1 MLGMERRTFGSSGW
15 KVSLLGFGGAEIGHD
30 GVTLETV
37 SELLHRALD
46 AGLNVIDTAS
56 AYGTSE
62 ELIGQA
68 LEGRRDE
75 FYLFTKAG
83 YEAGYRPDY
92 SPANIRASLER
103 SLRRLRTD
111 RVDLLQIHSCPLEDL
126 QRGDIID
133 ELDKLKTEGKTR
145 LIGYSG
151 DREAAEWAVQSGRFD
166 ALQTSLNL
174 FDQESATRTLPEAHR
189 RGMGIIIKRPIGNAV
204 WRYAQRP
211 ENSYFHVYWDRM
223 NQLAYDFLKPG
234 APAEGADV
242 ALRFTAAHPEISTMI
257 VGTTNP
263 RRWFENAQ
271 VLNMGP
277 LDPAQFH
284 AIRDHWTALA
294 RNPDGTIRP
303 GWEGQQ

>member
-1 MLGMERRTFGSSGW
+1 MMMEMRTFGASGW
-15 KVSLLGFGGAEIGHD
+15 KLSLLGFGGAEIGHE
-30 GVTLETV
+30 GVRLEMA

-68 LEGRRDE
+68 LQARRDE

-83 YEAGYRPDY
+83 FEEGYRPDY

-111 RVDLLQIHSCPLEDL
+111 HVDLLQIHSCPLEDL
-126 QRGDIID
+126 QHGEVID
-133 ELDKLKTEGKTR
+133 ELEKLKAEGKTR

-151 DREAAEWAVQSGRFD
+151 DHEAASHAVHCGRFD
-166 ALQTSLNL
+166 ALQTSLNI
-174 FDQESATRTLPEAHR
+174 FDQESAILSLPEAAKK
-189 RGMGIIIKRPIGNAV
+189 GMGIIIKRPIGNAV
-204 WRYAQRP
+204 WRYSELPANTYYHP
-211 ENSYFHVYWDRM
+211 YWHRM
-223 NQLAYDFLKPG
+223 KELDYPFLSPG
-234 APAEGADV
+234 KPAEGVDV
-242 ALRFTAAHPEISTMI
+242 ALRFTAAHPEATTMI
-257 VGTTNP
+257 VGTANP
-263 RRWFENAQ
+263 RRWQENAQ

-277 LDPAQFH
+277 LESDRFH
-284 AIRDHWTALA
+284 AIRDRWTAVA
-294 RNPDGTIRP
+294 RHPDGTIRA